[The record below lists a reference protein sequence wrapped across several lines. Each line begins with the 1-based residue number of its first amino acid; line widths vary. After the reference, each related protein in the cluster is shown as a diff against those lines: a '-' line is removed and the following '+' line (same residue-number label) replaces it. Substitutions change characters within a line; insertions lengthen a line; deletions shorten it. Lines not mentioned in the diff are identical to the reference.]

1 MDSERFDLLNSAG
14 EPTGETKPRRE
25 VHRDGDWHR
34 SFHLWI
40 VKDNEYVL
48 LQRRA
53 KTKDLEPDKADVT
66 VGGHYRAGETLIDV
80 VREVEEEV
88 GLFVRSEALHHLA
101 TQKAERVYVNAVDRE
116 FQEVYVLKN
125 DQPLDHYYLD
135 CAEVSVLYEL
145 HIDKALALYR
155 DGGFAPVSGWD
166 CQQRVN
172 NALLLEGDL
181 IQQARRDVVAALEL
195 IKEWLETK

>member
-1 MDSERFDLLNSAG
+1 MDELFDVLDVNG
-14 EPTGETKPRRE
+14 EPTGETKPRAE

-40 VKDNEYVL
+40 VRDDYVL

-53 KTKDLEPDKADVT
+53 KTKDLEADKVDVT
-66 VGGHYRAGETLIDV
+66 VGGHYRAGETLSEV

-88 GLFVRSEALHHLA
+88 GLFVRPEALHHLT
-101 TQKAERVYVNAVDRE
+101 TQKAERHYDHATDRE

-125 DQPLDHYYLD
+125 DQPLEHYYLD

-145 HIDKALALYR
+145 QLGRAIELYQN
-155 DGGFAPVSGWD
+155 GGFAPVSGWD

-172 NALLLEGDL
+172 NALLLESDL
-181 IQQARRDVVAALEL
+181 IVRAREQTVETLKLVRG
-195 IKEWLETK
+195 WLEP